1 MKEFDD
7 MNEKKD
13 VIYHKLLDQ
22 FRKTQEREPNQVE
35 RNVIYGKVDREAEK
49 INRFYNKRL
58 RENNRDLTD
67 EQKIKIWNRTVDDRI
82 NQKQSIAQRIKYGI
96 IGFAMGVVA
105 TLGGTKLLNQPKTEP
120 VQNPNPITT
129 EMPTEELTT
138 ELTTE
143 TDTKGND
150 FRDGLKVEPETEE
163 ETKEDNGKEIIE
175 EFIKDYNEKN
185 NEDIEVNDLRYFIS
199 SGQGYGLY
207 QKDDGSYLYSVTKER
222 VQAKFLG
229 GESGDKV
236 YMLIDEDNKIVASIG
251 KISGK
256 YTAIDVQD
264 AVKDPQNVYISN
276 GHQYD
281 MSQLIDEKTT
291 GEDIVNAITSIDN
304 YKDSSRFIDEDHGH
318 DDEDR

>member
-1 MKEFDD
+1 MIEYVNIGEKREKSYNEQLEKFKKKYNRELTEKE
-7 MNEKKD
+7 EKK
-13 VIYHKLLDQ
+13 L
-22 FRKTQEREPNQVE
+22 RKKANKDIEKTFKYYKKRLTG
-35 RNVIYGKVDREAEK
+35 IYGA
-49 INRFYNKRL
+49 
-58 RENNRDLTD
+58 LTVND
-67 EQKIKIWNRTVDDRI
+67 QDRI
-82 NQKQSIAQRIKYGI
+82 WEEAVKDRKSHTKGILGRIGI
-96 IGFAMGVVA
+96 GIVAFAAGLGIGHLRLEDNA
-105 TLGGTKLLNQPKTEP
+105 KTEP

-138 ELTTE
+138 ELITE

-150 FRDGLKVEPETEE
+150 FRNGLKVEPETEE

-304 YKDSSRFIDEDHGH
+304 YKDLSKFIDENHGH